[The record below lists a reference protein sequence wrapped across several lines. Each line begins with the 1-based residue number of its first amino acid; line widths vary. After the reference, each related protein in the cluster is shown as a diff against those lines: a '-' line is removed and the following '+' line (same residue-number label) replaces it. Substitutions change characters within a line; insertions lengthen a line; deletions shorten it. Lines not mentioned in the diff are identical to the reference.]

1 MFCKFGHQLQTRIC
15 HTRIRKTRQFR
26 KHFRFRNDC
35 AHFLNFVSIASGQNV
50 YVNQEPELLGLISK
64 IVTGQDCQVG
74 IISDDWAKMSLA
86 VRLTETLYEASI
98 PARVGNKLQ
107 ETKEKTCF
115 LNIVF
120 AISKSFIDGLQFAEK
135 VPIYVL
141 YMKAYILFK

>member
-1 MFCKFGHQLQTRIC
+1 MILLI
-15 HTRIRKTRQFR
+15 
-26 KHFRFRNDC
+26 
-35 AHFLNFVSIASGQNV
+35 FLIFLSIASGQNE

-86 VRLTETLYEASI
+86 VRLTDTLYEASI

-107 ETKEKTCF
+107 ETKEKSCF

-120 AISKSFIDGLQFAEK
+120 AISKRFINGLHFVEK
-135 VPIYVL
+135 GRIYVL
-141 YMKAYILFK
+141 SLITYFLFI